1 MRQIQMP
8 PLYPRTGGGKTA
20 MKQLNEL
27 AGTAP
32 SAAALLKTHL
42 QRPWKTLRPGLI
54 TCHGSNGAIPSSC
67 PQASAGPGR
76 DMRAARTQQHRTTF
90 SQERL
95 HCPLSNERW
104 QSIFPGRP
112 AGLAGQEAP
121 QCSLRRAASC
131 VHTQAHTRAHTRR
144 ARGARSPALSRS
156 PRRPGPHLRWR

>member
-1 MRQIQMP
+1 MQTQAYRQQDH
-8 PLYPRTGGGKTA
+8 PLFLLLGGSRVPDVLKCSLQQKSIKLSCLPRRVIICLRALVGPIGFLRVPNPNASPVSANWGKKKKKKIA
-20 MKQLNEL
+20 MKQLNKL

-95 HCPLSNERW
+95 HCPLSNER
-104 QSIFPGRP
+104 
-112 AGLAGQEAP
+112 
-121 QCSLRRAASC
+121 
-131 VHTQAHTRAHTRR
+131 
-144 ARGARSPALSRS
+144 
-156 PRRPGPHLRWR
+156 